1 MPGTDRQAGSPLS
14 GYTYSVLK
22 WEEEGNRTKE
32 NLQSDEFGHPFASHP
47 QQLNVMERKPV

>member
-47 QQLNVMERKPV
+47 QQLNVMERKPL